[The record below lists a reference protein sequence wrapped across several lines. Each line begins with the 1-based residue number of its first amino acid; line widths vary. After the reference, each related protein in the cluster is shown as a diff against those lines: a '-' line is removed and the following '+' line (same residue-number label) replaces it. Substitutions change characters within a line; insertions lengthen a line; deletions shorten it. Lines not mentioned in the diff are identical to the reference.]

1 MGQKT
6 NCEGG
11 MTSMFDTGKSAL
23 LSEDGKYRYTLDR
36 VWGAGK
42 PVVFVG
48 LNPSTADAQ
57 VDDPTL
63 RRMIGFAK
71 RWGFPGVTVVNLFA
85 VRLTYPAGLLDVEDP
100 VGPNNDEVLADAAGK
115 AGLVVVCWG
124 NHGVF
129 KNRCGEVARIL
140 PPAKCFGLTLL
151 KQPAHPLYLPHTAQ
165 LEDWNPNEE
174 KD

>member
-1 MGQKT
+1 MA
-6 NCEGG
+6 
-11 MTSMFDTGKSAL
+11 SMFDTGKSAL

-36 VWGAGK
+36 AWGAGK

-57 VDDPTL
+57 VDDPTI

-85 VRLTYPAGLLDVEDP
+85 VRLTYPAGLLDIEDP

-129 KNRCGEVARIL
+129 EDRCGEVAKIL
-140 PPAKCFGLTLL
+140 PPAKCFGVTLL
-151 KQPAHPLYLPHTAQ
+151 KQPAHPLYLPHTAE
-165 LEDWNPNEE
+165 LEDWKPNGQRTKSEAG
-174 KD
+174 

>member
-11 MTSMFDTGKSAL
+11 MTSMFDTGKAAL
-23 LSEDGKYRYTLDR
+23 LSADGKYRYTLDR

-57 VDDPTL
+57 VDDPTI

-85 VRLTYPAGLLDVEDP
+85 VRLTYPAGLLNVKEP
-100 VGPNNDEVLADAAGK
+100 VGPDNDEVLADVAGK
-115 AGLVVVCWG
+115 AALVVVCWG
-124 NHGVF
+124 NHGAF
-129 KNRCGEVARIL
+129 ENRCGEVARIL
-140 PPAKCFGLTLL
+140 PPAKCFGLTLRR
-151 KQPAHPLYLPHTAQ
+151 QPAHPLYLPHTAE
-165 LEDWNPNEE
+165 LEDWSPNEA